1 MLITCTTATTIT
13 IAATDCKQVNRKN
26 RALSAIT
33 ASNAKSGN
41 AKGSSSSNG
50 GKRSVQAGRDAR
62 ALQGEL
68 DAAEQRAVRAILLA
82 ADVVVCS
89 CIGAG
94 NEAFVAA
101 TAQCSETGRSSIGF
115 STVLIDEAT
124 QVCNV
129 CYNYFVVLYICMALE
144 VLCLLWCTL
153 VCAM

>member
-1 MLITCTTATTIT
+1 
-13 IAATDCKQVNRKN
+13 VNRKN
-26 RALSAIT
+26 RALAAVT
-33 ASNAKSGN
+33 ASNAKNGN
-41 AKGSSSSNG
+41 VKGSSSNG
-50 GKRSVQAGRDAR
+50 GKSNVQAGRDAR

-68 DAAEQRAVRAILLA
+68 DAAEQRAVRAILLD

-124 QVCNV
+124 QVSFHYAIV
-129 CYNYFVVLYICMALE
+129 YAP
-144 VLCLLWCTL
+144 
-153 VCAM
+153 

>member
-1 MLITCTTATTIT
+1 MRVLIASTDPTACTIT
-13 IAATDCKQVNRKN
+13 AACVLQQQVNRKN
-26 RALSAIT
+26 KALAAVT
-33 ASNAKSGN
+33 ASNAKYGN
-41 AKGSSSSNG
+41 FKGSSSNG
-50 GKRSVQAGRDAR
+50 GKSNIQAGRDAR

-68 DAAEQRAVRAILLA
+68 DAAEQRAVRAILLD

-124 QVCNV
+124 QVCTN
-129 CYNYFVVLYICMALE
+129 CYAVVYLLYYVIR
-144 VLCLLWCTL
+144 
-153 VCAM
+153 